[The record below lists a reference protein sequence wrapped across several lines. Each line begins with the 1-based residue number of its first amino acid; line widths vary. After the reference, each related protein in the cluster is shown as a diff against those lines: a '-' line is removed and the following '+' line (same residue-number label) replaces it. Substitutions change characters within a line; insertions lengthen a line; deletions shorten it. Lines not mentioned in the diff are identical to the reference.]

1 MGAKMSELCKKND
14 ICVVCVYFHN
24 SIRVKFIYPK
34 HSIRVYVSITYCKQ
48 KAGTGREERVK
59 VEEEEESC
67 KALSERDDTQLIG
80 EYERTKPW
88 FKKSEM
94 HGDLPSNFEKV

>member
-1 MGAKMSELCKKND
+1 
-14 ICVVCVYFHN
+14 
-24 SIRVKFIYPK
+24 
-34 HSIRVYVSITYCKQ
+34 
-48 KAGTGREERVK
+48 